1 MLAQCRKCK
10 RNARHKGVDLMNA
23 PSKCAR
29 PACNCI
35 PADGKKY
42 CSEVCADAKA
52 VTELTCQCQH
62 PQCHGEKLK
71 P

>member
-1 MLAQCRKCK
+1 
-10 RNARHKGVDLMNA
+10 MNA

-62 PQCHGEKLK
+62 PECHGEKLK

>member
-1 MLAQCRKCK
+1 
-10 RNARHKGVDLMNA
+10 MNT

-35 PADGKKY
+35 PPDGKQY
-42 CSEVCADAKA
+42 CSEICADAKG

-62 PQCHGEKLK
+62 PACQGEKLK
-71 P
+71 A